1 MSLPPPSPPGA
12 AAKRPPAV
20 DRWAAYQKIVHMKQP
35 VSRRLTGDGLQIQVY
50 EWPGE
55 GPTVFLAHATGFHA
69 RCWDVVVNRLP
80 GRHVVA
86 IDMRGHGLSDKPEP
100 PYPWK
105 SFGRDV
111 AAVGREL
118 RLRDAIAVGH
128 SKGGH
133 AVTYAA
139 ALAPGVFRSL
149 LLVDP
154 VIMAPETY
162 RRTAEEGPA
171 GEHFAARRRDRWASP
186 NEMFERFRGR
196 LPYSAWQPAALRD
209 YCDYGLLPAA
219 DGDGFVLA
227 CPPAIEAAVYMG
239 SSGENGDISGE
250 LASLE
255 IPVRVLRA
263 RPRTAANPG
272 DFSSSPT
279 DPGLA
284 GRFRHGQDVSLPH
297 LTHFIPME
305 DPALVA
311 WYIRDLAR

>member
-1 MSLPPPSPPGA
+1 M
-12 AAKRPPAV
+12 
-20 DRWAAYQKIVHMKQP
+20 IQP
-35 VSRRLTGDGLQIQVY
+35 ISRRLKGDGLDIQVY

-69 RCWDVVVNRLP
+69 RCWDVVVDRLP

-111 AAVGREL
+111 ASVAREL

-139 ALAPGVFRSL
+139 ALAPGAFASL

-154 VIMAPETY
+154 VIMSPETY

-171 GEHFAARRRDRWASP
+171 GGEHFAARRRDRWASP
-186 NEMFERFRGR
+186 DEMFERFRGR
-196 LPYSAWQPAALRD
+196 FPYSAWQPAALRD
-209 YCDYGLLPAA
+209 YCDYGLIPAQ
-219 DGDGFVLA
+219 DGEGFVLA
-227 CPPAIEAAVYMG
+227 CPPRIEAAVYMG
-239 SSGENGDISGE
+239 SSGENGDISDEIAE
-250 LASLE
+250 LDT
-255 IPVRVLRA
+255 PVRVLRA
-263 RPRTAANPG
+263 RQRTASSVG
-272 DFSSSPT
+272 DFSASPT

-284 GRFRHGQDVSLPH
+284 RRFRQGQDVLLPH
-297 LTHFIPME
+297 LTHFVPME

-311 WYIRDLAR
+311 WHIRDLSR